1 MTGVERVTEP
11 TVLVLRVLMAETEPI
26 WGLAVVK
33 QTGKPTGTVY
43 PILTRLEQS
52 GWLHA
57 EWEPEGTRPGP
68 RRRLYR
74 LTVEGEREAERVV
87 GVYEAKLAARPAS
100 ARPQISGSTA

>member
-1 MTGVERVTEP
+1 MSGVERVTEP

-57 EWEPEGTRPGP
+57 EWEAEGVRPGP

-74 LTVEGEREAERVV
+74 LTPEGQREAERVV
-87 GVYEAKLAARPAS
+87 AIYDAKMAARAES
-100 ARPQISGSTA
+100 ARP